1 MKKLTLTIV
10 LLLVVT
16 SLFSA
21 LPVLDLVLTG
31 IDIATTR
38 KITKED
44 IDGQEIKFGGTSIK
58 QLKKSLDNYDFTTLN
73 FEDRL
78 YLYGKGE
85 VPLTIPILKGLF
97 LGMGSGSKSQG
108 DMGGKLFGVVA
119 DSVSLGV
126 VTVGITFYLID
137 MIFVGT
143 LTSAFGGDYKFN
155 DPDNE
160 LQSYGKAFFIG
171 GLAALGASRLIQVIL
186 PINYAAKY
194 NKTLRNSLGVTKDKQ
209 DAFTINVGF
218 VPNVN
223 FDPALQLSAKISF

>member
-21 LPVLDLVLTG
+21 LPILDFVLAGV
-31 IDIATTR
+31 DIATTR
-38 KITKED
+38 KITKAD

-58 QLKKSLDNYDFTTLN
+58 QLKKSLDNYDFTTLD

-85 VPLTIPILKGLF
+85 VGLTIPILKGLF

-108 DMGGKLFGVVA
+108 DIGGKAFGVIA
-119 DSVSLGV
+119 DSVSLGI

-143 LTSAFGGDYKFN
+143 LTAAFDGDYKLN

-160 LQSYGKAFFIG
+160 LQNYGKAFFIG

-209 DAFTINVGF
+209 DAFTFNVGF
-218 VPNVN
+218 
-223 FDPALQLSAKISF
+223 

>member
-21 LPVLDLVLTG
+21 LPILDFVLAGV
-31 IDIATTR
+31 DIATTR
-38 KITKED
+38 KITKAD

-58 QLKKSLDNYDFTTLN
+58 QLKKSLNNYDFSTLD

-85 VPLTIPILKGLF
+85 VPLTIPIVKSIF

-108 DMGGKLFGVVA
+108 DLGGKLFGVAA
-119 DSVSLGV
+119 DSVSYGLI
-126 VTVGITFYLID
+126 TAGITFFVLDLFLIAPL
-137 MIFVGT
+137 VGGNRDST
-143 LTSAFGGDYKFN
+143 N
-155 DPDNE
+155 DE
-160 LQSYGKAFFIG
+160 LLRYGRGFLYG
-171 GLAALGASRLIQVIL
+171 GLAALGASRIIQIIL

-209 DAFTINVGF
+209 DAFSFNVGF

-223 FDPALQLSAKISF
+223 FDPAVQLSAKISF

>member
-21 LPVLDLVLTG
+21 LPILDFVLAGV
-31 IDIATTR
+31 DIATTR
-38 KITKED
+38 KITKAD

-58 QLKKSLDNYDFTTLN
+58 QLKKSLNTYDFTTLD

-85 VPLTIPILKGLF
+85 VPLTIPIVKSIF

-108 DMGGKLFGVVA
+108 DLGGKLFGVAA
-119 DSVSLGV
+119 DSVSYGLI
-126 VTVGITFYLID
+126 TAGITFYIID
-137 MIFVGT
+137 MIFVGS
-143 LTSAFGGDYKFN
+143 LSSAFGGEWNPN
-155 DPDNE
+155 DPNSE
-160 LQSYGKAFFIG
+160 LQSYARGFLYG
-171 GLAALGASRLIQVIL
+171 GLAALGASRIIQIIL

-194 NKTLRNSLGVTKDKQ
+194 NKTLRNSLGITKDKQ
-209 DAFTINVGF
+209 DAFSFNVGF

-223 FDPALQLSAKISF
+223 FDPAVQLSAKISF